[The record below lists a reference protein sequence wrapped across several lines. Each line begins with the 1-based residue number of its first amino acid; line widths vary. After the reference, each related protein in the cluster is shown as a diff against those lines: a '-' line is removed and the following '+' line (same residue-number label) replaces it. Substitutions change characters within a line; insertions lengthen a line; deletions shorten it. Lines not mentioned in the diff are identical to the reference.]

1 MEELKAMEHAS
12 EPNTSTTPDRIALL
26 GIPWDEQS
34 SFLRG
39 PAQAPP
45 LIRAALFSEASGLRS
60 ESGQDLSD
68 VFVDAGDLPSL
79 SGVAMMDAIEQRVAS
94 LLAQQLHPLLLG
106 GDHAITY
113 PILKAFHRYYPN
125 LTILHFDA
133 HADLYD
139 SFAGNRYS
147 HACPFARIMEAGLA
161 QRLVQLGIRTLNPHQ
176 RAQAERFGVEI
187 VEMKDWRDGRVFAF
201 DTPVYISF
209 DLDGLDPAFAPGV
222 SHHEP
227 GGFSTRQVLDIILT
241 LQAQVVGADIVEYNP
256 LRDVAQITAAVSAK
270 LVKEIAA
277 RMLDNT

>member
-1 MEELKAMEHAS
+1 L
-12 EPNTSTTPDRIALL
+12 R

-45 LIRAALFSEASGLRS
+45 LIRAALFSESSGLRS
-60 ESGQDLSD
+60 ESGKDLEG
-68 VFVDAGDLPSL
+68 VFWDAGDLPSL
-79 SGVAMMDAIEQRVAS
+79 SGTTMLDEIERRVAT
-94 LLAQQLHPLLLG
+94 LLARGLRPLALG
-106 GDHAITY
+106 GDHAITD
-113 PILKAFHRYYPN
+113 PILKAFHRVYPN
-125 LTILHFDA
+125 LTLLHFDA
-133 HADLYD
+133 HPDLYD

-147 HACPFARIMEAGLA
+147 HACPLARIMEDGLA
-161 QRLVQLGIRTLNPHQ
+161 ARLVQLGIRTLNPHQ
-176 RAQAERFGVEI
+176 RAQAERFGVEM

-227 GGFSTRQVLDIILT
+227 GGLSTRQAIDTILA
-241 LQAQVVGADIVEYNP
+241 LQANIVGADIVEYNP

-277 RMLDNT
+277 KMLA